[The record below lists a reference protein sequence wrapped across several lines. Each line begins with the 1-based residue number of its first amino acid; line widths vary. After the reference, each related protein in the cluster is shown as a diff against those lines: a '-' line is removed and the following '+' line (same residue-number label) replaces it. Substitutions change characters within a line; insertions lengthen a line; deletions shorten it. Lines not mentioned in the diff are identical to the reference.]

1 MSMLVT
7 KLSDG
12 KYKNEGELFAQPI
25 SENNVKLMGEMI
37 ALQVF
42 RVAMRFDFEVVP
54 KLYNGLIKDLHRM
67 NNPEHIISDGYDY
80 AQIAISFLWQYKGR
94 YVSDIYGDTKRRKN
108 VTIKSACFSFVDSSL
123 LNFRRKIAKL
133 KAIDFTDNRKM
144 PIDSVDCFD
153 TERQDYGKVD
163 AMISAMHLTDA
174 ESETLNCYMSGW
186 KQTKVCLLLGIS
198 RGALNYR
205 RSRIRYKYYTY
216 IDGMKDV
223 QCDYTAT

>member
-7 KLSDG
+7 KLSNS
-12 KYKNEGELFAQPI
+12 KYKNEGELFAEPI

-186 KQTKVCLLLGIS
+186 KQTKACLMLGIT

-205 RSRIRYKYYTY
+205 RSRIRYKYNAY
-216 IDGMKDV
+216 IG
-223 QCDYTAT
+223 AN

>member
-163 AMISAMHLTDA
+163 AMISAMHLTDT

-186 KQTKVCLLLGIS
+186 KQTKACLMLGIT

-205 RSRIRYKYYTY
+205 RNRIHYKYNAY
-216 IDGMKDV
+216 IG
-223 QCDYTAT
+223 AN

>member
-12 KYKNEGELFAQPI
+12 KYKNEGELFAEPI

-67 NNPEHIISDGYDY
+67 NNLEHIISDGYDY

-94 YVSDIYGDTKRRKN
+94 YVYEIYGDTKHRKK
-108 VTIKSACFSFVDSSL
+108 VTIKSACFSVVDSNL

-144 PIDSVDCFD
+144 PVDPVDCFD

-186 KQTKVCLLLGIS
+186 KQTKVCLILGIT

-205 RSRIRYKYYTY
+205 RNRIRYKYNAY
-216 IDGMKDV
+216 IG
-223 QCDYTAT
+223 AN

>member
-7 KLSDG
+7 RLSDG
-12 KYKNEGELFAQPI
+12 KYKNEGELFAEPI

-67 NNPEHIISDGYDY
+67 NNPEYIISDGYDY

-94 YVSDIYGDTKRRKN
+94 YVYEIYGDTQRRKN
-108 VTIKSACFSFVDSSL
+108 VTIKSACFNAVDSSL
-123 LNFRRKIAKL
+123 QNFRRKIAIL

-144 PIDSVDCFD
+144 PVDPVVCFD
-153 TERQDYGKVD
+153 NERQDYSKVD
-163 AMISAMHLTDA
+163 TIISAMNLTDA

-186 KQTKVCLLLGIS
+186 KQTQVCLILGIT

-205 RSRIRYKYYTY
+205 RSRIRYKYNTY
-216 IDGMKDV
+216 ISNNR
-223 QCDYTAT
+223 QHTSINEI

>member
-1 MSMLVT
+1 MTMLVT

-12 KYKNEGELFAQPI
+12 KYKNEGELFAEPI

-42 RVAMRFDFEVVP
+42 RVAMRFDFQVVP

-67 NNPEHIISDGYDY
+67 NNPEYIISDGYDY
-80 AQIAISFLWQYKGR
+80 AQIAISFLWQHKGR
-94 YVSDIYGDTKRRKN
+94 YVSEIYGDTKRCKN
-108 VTIKSACFSFVDSSL
+108 VTIKSACFGVVDTSL

-144 PIDSVDCFD
+144 PVDPVNCFD
-153 TERQDYGKVD
+153 DERQDYGKVD
-163 AMISAMHLTDA
+163 AMISAMDLTDA

-205 RSRIRYKYYTY
+205 KSRIRYKYNTY
-216 IDGMKDV
+216 IGEMEDV

>member
-7 KLSDG
+7 KLSNG
-12 KYKNEGELFAQPI
+12 KYKNEGELFAEPI

-186 KQTKVCLLLGIS
+186 KQTKACLMLGIT

-205 RSRIRYKYYTY
+205 SSRIRYKYNAY
-216 IDGMKDV
+216 IG
-223 QCDYTAT
+223 AN

>member
-1 MSMLVT
+1 MLVT
-7 KLSDG
+7 KLSNG
-12 KYKNEGELFAQPI
+12 KYQNEGELFAEPI

-94 YVSDIYGDTKRRKN
+94 YVTEIYGDTQRRKN
-108 VTIKSACFSFVDSSL
+108 VTIKSACFSFVDTSL
-123 LNFRRKIAKL
+123 LNFRRKIAIL

-144 PIDSVDCFD
+144 PADPVDCFD
-153 TERQDYGKVD
+153 TERQDYDKVD
-163 AMISAMHLTDA
+163 AMISDMHLTDA

-186 KQTKVCLLLGIS
+186 KQTKVCLILGIT

-205 RSRIRYKYYTY
+205 RSRIRHKYNAY
-216 IDGMKDV
+216 IG
-223 QCDYTAT
+223 AN